1 MTVASLDDQ
10 HNPALAQ
17 VEQPKPEEA
26 KLEEL
31 YPAPVK
37 TVEAGSPA
45 ERAGVRPGDFLLRV
59 NGAAVTDVLAY
70 RHALSLGKATLEM
83 ARPVAAPQVMTGVPG
98 TAQDHHR
105 LFMPQEPGLG
115 ETFFFDVEWED
126 PGLDFE
132 EVLFD
137 GIKKCANKCDF
148 CYVHQMP
155 RGFRKSLYIMDDDYR
170 LSFLYGSFVTLTNLT
185 EGDINRILDENLS
198 PLYVSV
204 HTANQELRQ
213 DLMRWWKLKVKDPQ
227 AVQIRG
233 MIERLE
239 SIDLYTQIVLVPGRN
254 DREHLD
260 DTVEYLSSRPNVLSA
275 AVVPIGL
282 TSHRTNLP
290 DVRTFTREDAQD
302 SLKRLNIWRK
312 KFLNERGTRFIF
324 PSDELYLLAGEPLPS
339 EEEYEGFPMLENGVG
354 MIRDFLT
361 GGMDAELPAA
371 LPQPKRVILATGA
384 LFAESLDLAV
394 EPLRAIEGLTLEVRA
409 VENKTFGKVTTV
421 AGLLTGRCFR
431 HAVKPGEA
439 DLLLVPPTTL
449 RYGTELMLDDTS
461 LTELRKEFKM
471 DVQAGGAT
479 LGELA
484 RVILSAATSSGH
496 QWGMSAHAVKDSGK
510 SDTVQIQVAEQGMR
524 GQA

>member
-1 MTVASLDDQ
+1 MTAA
-10 HNPALAQ
+10 P
-17 VEQPKPEEA
+17 EFPKTHIPEDPF
-26 KLEEL
+26 
-31 YPAPVK
+31 YPAPIK
-37 TVEAGSPA
+37 TVETGSPA
-45 ERAGVRPGDFLLRV
+45 ERAGVQPGDVLLRV
-59 NGAAVTDVLAY
+59 NGQPVTDVLDY
-70 RHALSLGKATLEM
+70 RHKLSQGVASLEI
-83 ARPVAAPQVMTGVPG
+83 ARPREAPRAMTGVPG

-105 LFMPQEPGLG
+105 LFLPAPPSLDD
-115 ETFFFDVEWED
+115 TFTFTVEWED

-204 HTANQELRQ
+204 HTSNQELRQ
-213 DLMRWWKLKVKDPQ
+213 DMMKWWKLKVKDEQ

-239 SIDLYTQIVLVPGRN
+239 SIDLYTQIVLVPERN
-254 DREHLD
+254 DRENLD
-260 DTVEYLSSRPNVLSA
+260 DTVEYLSSRPNVISA

-282 TSHRTNLP
+282 TGHRKNLP
-290 DVRTFTREDAQD
+290 DVRTFTREEAQD
-302 SLKRLNIWRK
+302 TLSRLNVWRK
-312 KFLNERGTRFIF
+312 KFLAERGTRFIF

-361 GGMDAELPAA
+361 EPLPELPAA
-371 LPQPKRVILATGA
+371 LPEPRKVILGTGA

-394 EPLRAIEGLTLEVRA
+394 QPLRAIEGLEIEVRH
-409 VENKTFGKVTTV
+409 VVNKTFGDITTV

-439 DLLLVPPTTL
+439 DLLLVPNSTL
-449 RYGTELMLDDTS
+449 RYGTELMLDDVS
-461 LTELRKEFKM
+461 LTELRQELKM
-471 DVQAGGAT
+471 DIQPGGAT

-484 RVILSAATSSGH
+484 RVILQGVQSSGT
-496 QWGMSAHAVKDSGK
+496 QWGMSAHAVKDRPLEEK
-510 SDTVQIQVAEQGMR
+510 VAEQGMH
-524 GQA
+524 A

>member
-1 MTVASLDDQ
+1 MTAAENL
-10 HNPALAQ
+10 N
-17 VEQPKPEEA
+17 EQIF
-26 KLEEL
+26 
-31 YPAPVK
+31 PAPIK
-37 TVEAGSPA
+37 SVEEGSPA
-45 ERAGVRPGDFLLRV
+45 ARAGVRPGDVLLRV
-59 NGAAVTDVLAY
+59 NGVAVTDVLAY
-70 RHALSLGKATLEM
+70 RRELERGVVSLEV
-83 ARPVAAPQVMTGVPG
+83 ARPRAALQVMTGVQG

-105 LFMPQEPGLG
+105 LLMPAAPDLTD
-115 ETFFFDVEWED
+115 TFTFSVEWED

-204 HTANQELRQ
+204 HTANQDLRQ
-213 DLMRWWKLKVKDPQ
+213 DMMKWWRLKVKDPQ
-227 AVQIRG
+227 AVQIRE

-254 DREHLD
+254 DRENLD
-260 DTVEYLSSRPNVLSA
+260 ETVEYLSSRPNVISA

-282 TSHRTNLP
+282 TGHRTNLP
-290 DVRTFTREDAQD
+290 DVRTFNKEEAQD
-302 SLKRLNIWRK
+302 TLKRLNVWRR
-312 KFLNERGTRFIF
+312 KFLAERGTRFVF

-361 GGMDAELPAA
+361 EGLPELPAA
-371 LPQPKRVILATGA
+371 LPQPMRVVLGTGL
-384 LFAESLDLAV
+384 LFADSL
-394 EPLRAIEGLTLEVRA
+394 ERAIAPMRDIQGLDIEVRA
-409 VENKTFGKVTTV
+409 VENKTFGRVTTV

-439 DLLLVPPTTL
+439 DLLIVPPTTL
-449 RYGTELMLDDTS
+449 RYGTELMLDDVS
-461 LTELRKEFKM
+461 LTELRNEFRM
-471 DVQAGGAT
+471 DVRAGGAT

-484 RVILSAATSSGH
+484 RVILDNARSSGP
-496 QWGMSAHAVKDSGK
+496 QFGMSAHAVKDTAVKDKGEQE
-510 SDTVQIQVAEQGMR
+510 QIAEASIHGH

>member
-1 MTVASLDDQ
+1 MSAASLDDQ
-10 HNPALAQ
+10 HNPAPVSPAPVLP
-17 VEQPKPEEA
+17 QP
-26 KLEEL
+26 EEL
-31 YPAPVK
+31 YPAPIK

-59 NGAAVTDVLAY
+59 NGASVTDVLAY
-70 RHALSLGKATLEM
+70 RHALSQGKATLEM
-83 ARPVAAPQVMTGVPG
+83 ARPAAAPKVMTGVPG

-115 ETFFFDVEWED
+115 ETFSFDVEWED

-290 DVRTFTREDAQD
+290 DVRTFSREDARTASTPEHLAQEV
-302 SLKRLNIWRK
+302 SERARHPVHLPRLTNCTCWPENRCPARK
-312 KFLNERGTRFIF
+312 NTKASRCW
-324 PSDELYLLAGEPLPS
+324 
-339 EEEYEGFPMLENGVG
+339 
-354 MIRDFLT
+354 
-361 GGMDAELPAA
+361 
-371 LPQPKRVILATGA
+371 
-384 LFAESLDLAV
+384 
-394 EPLRAIEGLTLEVRA
+394 
-409 VENKTFGKVTTV
+409 KT
-421 AGLLTGRCFR
+421 AW
-431 HAVKPGEA
+431 A
-439 DLLLVPPTTL
+439 
-449 RYGTELMLDDTS
+449 
-461 LTELRKEFKM
+461 
-471 DVQAGGAT
+471 
-479 LGELA
+479 
-484 RVILSAATSSGH
+484 
-496 QWGMSAHAVKDSGK
+496 
-510 SDTVQIQVAEQGMR
+510 
-524 GQA
+524 

>member
-1 MTVASLDDQ
+1 MTVTA
-10 HNPALAQ
+10 
-17 VEQPKPEEA
+17 A
-26 KLEEL
+26 KELQDTL
-31 YPAPVK
+31 YPAPIK
-37 TVEAGSPA
+37 SVEAGSAA
-45 ERAGVRPGDFLLRV
+45 ERAGVRPGDMLMRV
-59 NGAAVTDVLAY
+59 NGGAVTDVLAY
-70 RHALSLGKATLEM
+70 RHALSQGAATLEI
-83 ARPVAAPQVMTGVPG
+83 ARPGVAPQVMTGVPG

-105 LFMPQEPGLG
+105 LFMPAAPTLD
-115 ETFFFDVEWED
+115 ETFTFTVEWED
-126 PGLDFE
+126 PGLEFE

-137 GIKKCANKCDF
+137 GIRKCANKCDF

-155 RGFRKSLYIMDDDYR
+155 RGFRKSLYIMDDDFR

-185 EGDINRILDENLS
+185 EVDIQRIQDENLS

-204 HTANQELRQ
+204 HTANQDLRQ
-213 DLMRWWKLKVKDPQ
+213 DMMKWWRLKVKDPQ
-227 AVQIRG
+227 AVQIRS

-239 SIDLYTQIVLVPGRN
+239 DIDLYTQIVLVPERN
-254 DREHLD
+254 DGDHLD
-260 DTVEYLSSRPNVLSA
+260 ETVEYLSSRPNVISA

-290 DVRTFTREDAQD
+290 DVRTFTREEAQD
-302 SLKRLNIWRK
+302 SLRRLNVWRK
-312 KFLNERGTRFIF
+312 QFLAERGTRFVF
-324 PSDELYLLAGEPLPS
+324 PSDELYLLAGEPLPT

-361 GGMDAELPAA
+361 EGLPELPAA
-371 LPQPKRVILATGA
+371 LPEPRKVILGTGS
-384 LFAESLDLAV
+384 LFAESLDRAV
-394 EPLRAIEGLTLEVRA
+394 EPLRAIRGLTLEVRG

-439 DLLLVPPTTL
+439 DLLIVPPTTL

-461 LTELRKEFKM
+461 LDELRREFRM
-471 DVQAGGAT
+471 DVRAGGAT

-484 RVILSAATSSGH
+484 RVILSGAQSSGH
-496 QWGMSAHAVKDSGK
+496 QWGMSAHAVKDAG
-510 SDTVQIQVAEQGMR
+510 DEPAEARIAEQGMR

>member
-1 MTVASLDDQ
+1 MTAAENLS
-10 HNPALAQ
+10 
-17 VEQPKPEEA
+17 EQ
-26 KLEEL
+26 L
-31 YPAPVK
+31 YPAPIK
-37 TVEAGSPA
+37 TVEEGSPA
-45 ERAGVRPGDFLLRV
+45 ARAGVRPGDVLLRV
-59 NGAAVTDVLAY
+59 NGEAITDVLDY
-70 RHALSLGKATLEM
+70 RHKLERGVVTLEI
-83 ARPVAAPQVMTGVPG
+83 ARPQQAPLVMTGVPT

-105 LFMPQEPGLG
+105 LMLPAAPSLD
-115 ETFFFDVEWED
+115 ETFTFTVEWED

-185 EGDINRILDENLS
+185 EGDINRILNENLS

-204 HTANQELRQ
+204 HTANQDLRQ
-213 DLMRWWKLKVKDPQ
+213 DMMKWWKLKVKDPQ
-227 AVQIRG
+227 AVQIRE

-254 DREHLD
+254 DRENLD
-260 DTVEYLSSRPNVLSA
+260 ETVEYLSSRPNVISA

-282 TSHRTNLP
+282 TAHRTNLP
-290 DVRTFTREDAQD
+290 DVRTFNREEAQD
-302 SLKRLNIWRK
+302 TLKRLNIWRK
-312 KFLNERGTRFIF
+312 KFLAERGTRFIF
-324 PSDELYLLAGEPLPS
+324 PSDEIYLLAGEPLPS

-361 GGMDAELPAA
+361 EGLPELPAA
-371 LPQPKRVILATGA
+371 LPYPMKVILGTGL
-384 LFAESLDLAV
+384 LFAESLDRAV
-394 EPLRAIEGLTLEVRA
+394 EPLRAIGGLEIEVRA
-409 VENKTFGKVTTV
+409 VENKTFGRVTTV

-439 DLLLVPPTTL
+439 DLLIVPPTTL
-449 RYGTELMLDDTS
+449 RYGTELMLDDVS
-461 LTELRKEFKM
+461 LSELRQEFRM
-471 DVQAGGAT
+471 DVRAGGAT

-484 RVILSAATSSGH
+484 RVILQGAQSSGP
-496 QWGMSAHAVKDSGK
+496 QFGMSAHAVKDK
-510 SDTVQIQVAEQGMR
+510 PVDEIVAEASMHGR